1 MKTGTTWMQAVGCAL
16 ALGLVA
22 GAASAADLRVK
33 CESRGNPAR
42 AKVSVDAR
50 DLLPA
55 NAVYTAQV
63 TSGAT
68 TVAHAPLAAVAGE
81 AEFDFDSN
89 PADVAAGARAI
100 PSNFIVGGS
109 VTASVFDTAGN
120 VIVGPR
126 NASCR
131 SR

>member
-1 MKTGTTWMQAVGCAL
+1 MTKRTTWMQAVGGAL

-22 GAASAADLRVK
+22 SGASAAELRVK

-42 AKVSVDAR
+42 ARISVDAK
-50 DLLPA
+50 DVLPA

-63 TSGAT
+63 TSGAN
-68 TVAHAPLAAVAGE
+68 TVAHAPLAAVRGE
-81 AEFDFDSN
+81 VEFDFDSN

-100 PSNFIVGGS
+100 ASNFIVGGS
-109 VTASVFDTAGN
+109 VTASVFDTGGN
-120 VIVGPR
+120 VIAGPR

-131 SR
+131 TR